1 MKQKNVEKRALRAYV
16 LADGVLSSGGD
27 IPATWFQYE
36 IDASGQERATPAS
49 DRDAIAR
56 ACASIDTAGLQPV
69 VIVPNAQ
76 SEALFCVQY
85 ATENG
90 PEVEYALR
98 DTQPINLLDILSRP
112 DDQAID
118 AWAALCED
126 RPTRLTRAWPQ
137 SVDTL
142 RAFGEEWLEWAA
154 LSGHERAPA
163 NPEVPR
169 PMRADEFEPRGTSPE
184 GGDFVHQ
191 TAPFAVLHVDLARRQ
206 LIPQGAL
213 AGVPEGLHFDDFAA
227 RLQNTG
233 GTAATNQ
240 PAPRSATIL
249 TFRLRPAQGVPEEA
263 APDLW
268 AEAAADDLSAPREL
282 VNEWLDEHQLRI
294 VASITSD
301 GLTIDLLGDDP
312 ELVGR
317 RFRCTY
323 ADEDPQGEVPQVEI
337 TLERNFLDPERIEG
351 QGVLPPRPG
360 LDRLTLEEIT
370 G

>member
-1 MKQKNVEKRALRAYV
+1 MKHRNVQKRALRAYV

-36 IDASGQERATPAS
+36 IGASGQQRATLAS
-49 DRDAIAR
+49 GRDAIAQ
-56 ACASIDTAGLQPV
+56 ACACIDTAGLQPV
-69 VIVPNAQ
+69 VIVPNAE
-76 SEALFCVQY
+76 SDAMFCVQY
-85 ATENG
+85 ATETG

-98 DTQPINLLDILSRP
+98 DTQPINLLDILARP
-112 DDQAID
+112 DDQAIE

-126 RPTRLTRAWPQ
+126 RPARLAREWPQ
-137 SVDTL
+137 SMDTL
-142 RAFGEEWLEWAA
+142 RAFGEEWLDWAT

-163 NPEVPR
+163 TSDVPR
-169 PMRADEFEPRGTSPE
+169 PLRTDEFEPRETSLD
-184 GGDFVHQ
+184 GGHFVHE
-191 TAPFAVLHVDLARRQ
+191 TAPFAILHVDLARQQ

-213 AGVPEGLHFDDFAA
+213 ADVPEGLRFEDFAA
-227 RLQNTG
+227 RLEAGNTSAEAG
-233 GTAATNQ
+233 G
-240 PAPRSATIL
+240 PAPRSAKLL
-249 TFRLRPAQGVPEEA
+249 TFRLGRAQGAPEEA

-268 AEAAADDLSAPREL
+268 AEAAADDLSSPREL

-312 ELVGR
+312 DLVGR
-317 RFRCTY
+317 RFRCAY
-323 ADEDPQGEVPQVEI
+323 ADGDPQGDAPQVEI